1 MLAKFIN
8 EKLARKEDADELLIE
23 EETED
28 PVVVPLDL
36 EPDEESSEKIDLS
49 LDEVSENHDE
59 EEAENKKI
67 FKDLNR
73 IVVQDQLYLS
83 PNCQERIRLRL
94 YT

>member
-49 LDEVSENHDE
+49 LDEVSR
-59 EEAENKKI
+59 K
-67 FKDLNR
+67 
-73 IVVQDQLYLS
+73 
-83 PNCQERIRLRL
+83 P
-94 YT
+94 